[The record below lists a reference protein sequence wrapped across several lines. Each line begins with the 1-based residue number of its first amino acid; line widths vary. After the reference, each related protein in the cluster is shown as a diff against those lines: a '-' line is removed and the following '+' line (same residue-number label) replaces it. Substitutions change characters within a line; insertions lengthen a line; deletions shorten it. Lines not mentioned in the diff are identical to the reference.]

1 MTLRQVYGHLLR
13 RYGPQHWWPGD
24 TPFEVMVGA
33 ILTQN
38 TAWSNVE
45 KAIANLIANRALS
58 PEAIVAAPAAV
69 LADWIR
75 PSGYFNIKAK
85 RLHNFCRWYI
95 TAGGFEPLQR
105 LDTAALRHRLLAIN
119 GVGPETADDML
130 LYAFERPV
138 FVIDAYTRRLLMRL
152 GLAGGEESYEQ
163 LRHYFEGRLGATERQ
178 VAMFNEYHALIV
190 AHAKANCRKTPQCD
204 GCCLLRHCP
213 QGHNAIEP
221 TE

>member
-1 MTLRQVYGHLLR
+1 MTLPQVYDRLLR
-13 RYGPQHWWPGD
+13 CYGPQHWWPGD

-45 KAIANLIANRALS
+45 KAIGNLVANDALT
-58 PEAIVAAPAAV
+58 PEAIVASPPATVAG
-69 LADWIR
+69 WIR

-85 RLHNFCRWYI
+85 RLRNFCRWYLA
-95 TAGGFEPLQR
+95 AGG
-105 LDTAALRHRLLAIN
+105 LDALRRFDTVTLRHRLLAVN

-138 FVIDAYTRRLLMRL
+138 FVIDAYTRRLLVRL
-152 GLAGGEESYEQ
+152 GLAHGGESYEH
-163 LRHYFEGRLGATERQ
+163 LRHAFEQGLGTARRR

-190 AHAKANCRKTPQCD
+190 AHAKVHCRKTPVCD

-213 QGHNAIEP
+213 HGHDADEGRG
-221 TE
+221 